1 MRARAPPPV
10 SNQLILLRTVGEAGT
25 PHTVTAS
32 YLMARMDAKNPRC
45 IQDYA
50 VIGDC
55 RSAALVGDDGSI
67 DWLCW
72 PRFDS
77 PAIFAGILDPSGG
90 YWQIAPEASY
100 ESVRRYAGNT
110 NILETT
116 FELNGG
122 TAVLTDLFPV
132 SSEEYKQQHLVPDHE
147 ILRQLECTKGE
158 VEFVM
163 RFCPRGNYGQE
174 KLTIRKNL
182 NVGVRME
189 SNGGIF
195 WLRST
200 HEIEVT
206 DGEAFSRIR
215 LRAGETAQFSL
226 SYSEDAPAVLS
237 CLGPDSNASE
247 RIAISK
253 QWWEQWA
260 ARCEYKGPYRDAVVR
275 SALVLKL
282 LTYAPSGAIVASV
295 TTSLP
300 ELIGGDLNWDYRY
313 CWLRDASLTIR
324 ALLALGYWDEAEAF
338 MEWMLHATRLTQP
351 ELRILYTV
359 FGENAPHEQVLKH
372 LRGYRD
378 SRPVRIGNA
387 ARAQLQMDVYGEV
400 VDAAAQFA
408 FHGKPLDRMTQ
419 RVLLKI
425 GKYVMRNWRV
435 PDEGIWEPREG
446 RAHHTH
452 SRLLCWVVLDRLH
465 KLAEDGVVAGA
476 PVSDI
481 AEQRETIR
489 REILGSGWNER
500 LQSYTSTIG
509 GEELD
514 ASLLL
519 LSWYG
524 FEHADSER
532 MTATYRAIRQQLGA
546 GDSLLY
552 RYRRQPAEGAF
563 GICSFWEA
571 EYLGLGGG
579 TLQEA
584 RSVFERLLRYANDVG
599 LYSEEIDPA
608 SGAAMGNFPQAFTHV
623 GLINAAISIE
633 RREEGTRQLPHRA
646 QSSERRQSTEEV
658 TQ

>member
-1 MRARAPPPV
+1 
-10 SNQLILLRTVGEAGT
+10 
-25 PHTVTAS
+25 
-32 YLMARMDAKNPRC
+32 MDAKNRLA

-55 RSAALVGDDGSI
+55 RAAALVGRNGSI

-77 PAIFAGILDPSGG
+77 AAIFSGILDPSGG
-90 YWQIAPEASY
+90 YWQIAPEVPYRS
-100 ESVRRYAGNT
+100 ERRYAHNT
-110 NILETT
+110 NVLETT
-116 FELNGG
+116 FMVSGG
-122 TAVLTDLFPV
+122 RAVLTDLFPV
-132 SSEEYKQQHLVPDHE
+132 ASEEYKKKHLVPDHE
-147 ILRQLECTKGE
+147 ILRQVECTEGE
-158 VEFVM
+158 VEFAM
-163 RFCPRGNYGQE
+163 RFCPRSNYGQDRM
-174 KLTIRKNL
+174 TIRKNPKL
-182 NVGVRME
+182 GVRME
-189 SNGGIF
+189 GGGGIY

-206 DGEAFSRIR
+206 DGEAVSRVR
-215 LRAGETAQFSL
+215 LHAGDIAQFSL
-226 SYSEDAPAVLS
+226 SYAEDAPAVLT
-237 CLGPDSNASE
+237 CLGTVSDTGE
-247 RIAISK
+247 RIKISK

-260 ARCEYKGPYRDAVVR
+260 AQCEYKGPYREAVVR
-275 SALVLKL
+275 SALLLKL
-282 LTYAPSGAIVASV
+282 LTYAPSGAIVASA

-359 FGENAPHEQVLKH
+359 FGENAPRERVLKH

-378 SRPVRIGNA
+378 SQPVRIGNA
-387 ARAQLQMDVYGEV
+387 ARSQLQMDVYGEV

-419 RVLLKI
+419 RVLVKI

-435 PDEGIWEPREG
+435 PDEGIWEPRSG
-446 RAHHTH
+446 QAHHTH

-465 KLAEDGVVAGA
+465 KLAEDGVIANA
-476 PVSDI
+476 RESDL
-481 AEQRETIR
+481 AEQREMIR
-489 REILGSGWNER
+489 RDILNGAWNER
-500 LQSYTSTIG
+500 LQSYTSTIS
-509 GEELD
+509 GEEFD

-532 MTATYRAIRQQLGA
+532 MRATYRAVRRELGA
-546 GDSLLY
+546 GDTLLY
-552 RYRRQPAEGAF
+552 RYRREPAEGAF

-571 EYLGLGGG
+571 EYLALGGG
-579 TLQEA
+579 SLEDA
-584 RSVFERLLRYANDVG
+584 RIVFERLLHYANDVG
-599 LYSEEIDPA
+599 LYAEEIDAA
-608 SGAAMGNFPQAFTHV
+608 SGAALGNFPQAFTHV
-623 GLINAAISIE
+623 GLINAAISIQ
-633 RREEGTRQLPHRA
+633 RREEGTKQLPHRA
-646 QSSERRQSTEEV
+646 QSSERRNAAEAV